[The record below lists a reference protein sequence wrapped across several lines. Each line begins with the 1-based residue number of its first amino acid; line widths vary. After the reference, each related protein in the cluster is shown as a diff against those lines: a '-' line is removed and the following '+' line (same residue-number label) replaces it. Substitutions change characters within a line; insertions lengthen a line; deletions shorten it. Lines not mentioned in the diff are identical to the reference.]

1 MICWKSWK
9 GLGFSKNRRPVTGLI
24 ECPVTLYISFLFHTL
39 VYIPG
44 ILCIQA
50 NSKASSVGGQQ
61 VLDCHLQYPQGTPV
75 NYIIEWK
82 KDGLKDSVL
91 LQFHGYPPNIN
102 EQYKGR
108 VRLVNG
114 ISLEISH
121 IRENDE
127 GWYEC
132 KVMYVDGVEND
143 KSKSNGTWI
152 YLNVNIPPKM
162 LDYSPQSFHQPL
174 GSNVKIFCRAAG
186 SPKPSV
192 SWTKDDR
199 PLHLSS
205 RVTLNQ
211 DSSEVLINNLQES
224 DGGIYKCTFQ
234 NTVGLIAQTVH
245 LIVEGQAYIIG
256 PPSNR
261 TAVLGQRIQFTCE
274 ARGYPANI
282 TYRWYKDTK
291 NVNTLPGFGT
301 RITITDRDGSLII
314 TIVEKEDMGWYL
326 CRPSN
331 GVGQDPEAGAYLNI
345 TYEPEVLVDQMPR
358 SSIWALGFK
367 EKLDCPVDANPPAYS
382 ILWTKNGM
390 VLQPTTSRLTV
401 LGNGT
406 LVVSQVAM
414 SDSGNYRCTAISS
427 IGNGESDIVQV
438 EVKDPPRFIIR
449 PDDTYIKT
457 LGQSVTMVCSAAGTP
472 LPLITWR
479 NKETGT
485 LQFDGRIQQTGGNL
499 TIRSLQKSDHGVYE
513 CEASNEV
520 RKIVVSTL
528 LTVQNT
534 TPHAPYN
541 VSVQT
546 DLFTA
551 TLTWIASYSSTPQNF
566 VIWYRSVINGSPSK
580 WQTMRVEP
588 QNATRFTIYRLE
600 PDTLYEFKVASR
612 NVLGSGESSTSSVVQ
627 ARTQGYVDGKVDV
640 PPTDETGSTY
650 FPPIVRPHGP
660 RPTTPTNVTVGLHDD
675 EILVSW
681 NPSLDSPVKIFQYMV
696 EYNVGSGWTKTEWVK
711 APQTTYTFDSVE
723 SGQTHSFRVYA
734 YGLLS
739 FSNPS
744 EIVSVQ
750 VPEANVIDPKSSIN
764 NFSTDSEEGFGLS
777 KTEIGGI
784 VGGLLFLV
792 VAITLAV
799 VAVMCSRR
807 RDRRKHHTKY
817 GNVKYLG
824 PQDDT
829 DARPEYPSEWSD
841 VTQGGRRGD
850 TMTSYHSNTLQGHD
864 NGIFMVPR
872 SGDLYSDMSRDYPT
886 YRDRDNLLY
895 HPDNSRSV
903 PYSGNYGDSY
913 YRNADTTYQSDR
925 NRSLNKTTKSIPYD
939 NDDNGFKDSVRL
951 RNRSRSQP
959 ASRHSDG
966 PKYPVPERPRSRG
979 LSLPRDVNK
988 ESGRYPPQPQVPVLR
1003 SPQYSTHVPLLSP
1016 VIPGDDHERSQ
1027 PGYPGDDDEEE
1038 VFMPPPISSIIPN
1051 RPSFPRHSSMKPS
1064 AQQTYL
1070 TEDFDSSSQPFLT
1083 SDLSSVLPSPF
1094 SDSQS
1099 RRPYHPYQR
1108 QYADFSD
1115 QRVPYGSQS
1124 RLPEYSRNG
1133 SYGDMDNT
1141 VVARQPSPD
1150 RTMSRTLS
1158 NGENSSDSSGRPMNY
1173 TRDQLLGAVDQ
1184 VRKGPKAARRG
1195 QQWGTGPDS
1204 YSESPSFGG
1213 HGAQIPESAKPSVI
1227 VRDRPSRGHSYEHD
1241 PFRAAGVT
1249 DSRGS
1254 VNSSGGYSG
1263 RGRVPQG
1270 LGGEQSRREDL
1281 TPDSISSGIGSRNT
1295 SSQLTGSSLHSR
1307 PSRLGSNLT
1316 AMEHDVSEDSA
1327 VPFLD
1332 YPPAH
1337 RKDVSG
1343 DENYEFDSYNAV
1355 ETDLLEALRN
1365 YSEVNS
1371 GNDDLLSALQEGLT
1385 RQEGL
1390 TGKRLMSELYP
1401 KPTRQ
1406 SRYSDSEQRF
1416 EKLRGEF
1423 QKYRQKQQREESS
1436 RSDESQRS
1444 MQGRQWGNSQYPRHS
1459 SSSTHSLRNSGNYGY
1474 PDHESQYYGGRG
1486 ENLYKPGPMD
1496 SDML

>member
-1 MICWKSWK
+1 MICRESWK
-9 GLGFSKNRRPVTGLI
+9 GLGFSKNRRSIAGLI

-50 NSKASSVGGQQ
+50 NSKASSLGGQQ
-61 VLDCHLQYPQGTPV
+61 VLDCHLQFPQGMPV
-75 NYIIEWK
+75 NYVIEWK
-82 KDGLKDSVL
+82 KDGLKDPVL
-91 LQFHGYPPNIN
+91 LQFYGYPPNVN
-102 EQYKGR
+102 ELYTDR

-121 IRENDE
+121 IQEYDE

-132 KVMYVDGVEND
+132 KVKFIDGVEND
-143 KSKSNGTWI
+143 KKKSNGTWI

-174 GSNVKIFCRAAG
+174 GSNVTIFCRAEG

-192 SWTKDDR
+192 SWTKDGR
-199 PLHLSS
+199 PVRLSS
-205 RVTLNQ
+205 RVSLNK
-211 DSSEVLINNLQES
+211 DSSEVLIRNLQES

-234 NTVGLIAQTVH
+234 NTVGLIAQTIH

-261 TAVLGQRIQFTCE
+261 TAVLGQRIEFTCE
-274 ARGYPANI
+274 ARGYPTNI
-282 TYRWYKDTK
+282 TYRWYKDHQ
-291 NVNTLPGFGT
+291 NVNTLPGFGAIPGSKP
-301 RITITDRDGSLII
+301 RISISERDGSLII
-314 TIVEKEDMGWYL
+314 TIVEKEDMGWYT

-345 TYEPEVLVDQMPR
+345 TYKPEVLVDQMPR
-358 SSIWALGFK
+358 SAIWALGFK
-367 EKLDCPVDANPPAYS
+367 EKLLCPVDANPPAYS

-390 VLQPTTSRLTV
+390 VIKTTSRLTV
-401 LGNGT
+401 MGNGT

-427 IGNGESDIVQV
+427 IGNGESEIVQV

-449 PDDTYIKT
+449 PEATYIKT
-457 LGQSVTMVCSAAGTP
+457 LGQSVTMACAAAGTP
-472 LPLITWR
+472 LPQITWR
-479 NKETGT
+479 NKETGM
-485 LQFDGRIQQTGGNL
+485 LQSNGRVQRVGGNL
-499 TIRSLQKSDHGVYE
+499 TIHNLQKSDHGVYE

-541 VSVQT
+541 VTVHT
-546 DLFTA
+546 DVFYA

-566 VIWYRSVINGSPSK
+566 VIWYRSLINGNPSK

-612 NVLGSGESSTSSVVQ
+612 NMLGSGESSTSAVVQ
-627 ARTQGYVDGKVDV
+627 ARTKDKDHSTQKSSGYVDGKADYPPVD
-640 PPTDETGSTY
+640 ESGSTY
-650 FPPIVRPHGP
+650 FPPIVKPHGP
-660 RPTTPTNVTVGLHDD
+660 KPATPANVTLVLKDD
-675 EILVSW
+675 KIIVSW
-681 NPSLDSPVKIFQYMV
+681 NRPAQSPVPIFRYMV
-696 EYNVGSGWTKTEWVK
+696 EYNVGNGWVKTEIFK
-711 APQTTYTFDSVE
+711 ADKTSYTFDSVE
-723 SGQTHSFRVYA
+723 KGQPHSFRVY
-734 YGLLS
+734 S
-739 FSNPS
+739 FGVLAVSDPS
-744 EIVSVQ
+744 EIVSLQ
-750 VPEANVIDPKSSIN
+750 VPE
-764 NFSTDSEEGFGLS
+764 EGGFGLS

-807 RDRRKHHTKY
+807 RDRRKQVTKY

-829 DARPEYPSEWSD
+829 DGRPEYPPEWSD

-850 TMTSYHSNTLQGHD
+850 PMTSYHSNTLQGQD
-864 NGIFMVPR
+864 NGIFVVPR
-872 SGDLYSDMSRDYPT
+872 SGDLYSDMSRDYSK
-886 YRDRDNLLY
+886 YRDRESLLY

-903 PYSGNYGDSY
+903 PYAGNYGDGY
-913 YRNADTTYQSDR
+913 YRNADITYQSDR
-925 NRSLNKTTKSIPYD
+925 NKSFNRSTKSIPYD
-939 NDDNGFKDSVRL
+939 NDDNGFKDNVRL

-966 PKYPVPERPRSRG
+966 PRYPVPDRPRSRG
-979 LSLPRDVNK
+979 ISLPRDISK
-988 ESGRYPPQPQVPVLR
+988 ESERYPPQPQVPVLS
-1003 SPQYSTHVPLLSP
+1003 SPHYSTHGPLLSP
-1016 VIPGDDHERSQ
+1016 VIPYEGHDRSL

-1070 TEDFDSSSQPFLT
+1070 TEDFDSPSRPFLT

-1094 SDSQS
+1094 TDSQS
-1099 RRPYHPYQR
+1099 RPYHPYQR
-1108 QYADFSD
+1108 QYADVSD
-1115 QRVPYGSQS
+1115 QGVPYGSQS
-1124 RLPEYSRNG
+1124 RLPEYSHNG

-1195 QQWGTGPDS
+1195 QQWGSGPDS
-1204 YSESPSFGG
+1204 FSDSPSVSG
-1213 HGAQIPESAKPSVI
+1213 HGAQFPESAKPSVI

-1241 PFRAAGVT
+1241 PFRAAGVPN
-1249 DSRGS
+1249 SRGS
-1254 VNSSGGYSG
+1254 VNSSGGYSS
-1263 RGRVPQG
+1263 RGRN
-1270 LGGEQSRREDL
+1270 GGEQSRREDL
-1281 TPDSISSGIGSRNT
+1281 TPDSLSSGIGSRNT

-1316 AMEHDVSEDSA
+1316 PMDHDISEDSA

-1332 YPPAH
+1332 YPPAQ
-1337 RKDVSG
+1337 RKDISG

-1355 ETDLLEALRN
+1355 EKDLLEALKN
-1365 YSEVNS
+1365 YSEVNN
-1371 GNDDLLSALQEGLT
+1371 GNDDLFSALQEGLS
-1385 RQEGL
+1385 
-1390 TGKRLMSELYP
+1390 GKGLMSDLYP
-1401 KPTRQ
+1401 KPSRQ

-1423 QKYRQKQQREESS
+1423 QKYRQKQQQEESS
-1436 RSDESQRS
+1436 RSDISQRS
-1444 MQGRQWGNSQYPRHS
+1444 RSDMSQRSNQDLYRSNSHYPRNS
-1459 SSSTHSLRNSGNYGY
+1459 TSSTHSSRNSGNYGY
-1474 PDHESQYYGGRG
+1474 PDRGSQYYGGRG
-1486 ENLYKPGPMD
+1486 DNFYKPGPMD